1 MGENWRL
8 LGRLHQLAWPIGLIF
23 PRVSY
28 VGSLVDFVVVNF
40 GCNQSYSICTKNRRK
55 IIQTTL
61 ASYYSFTRVS

>member
-8 LGRLHQLAWPIGLIF
+8 LGRLHQLAWPIDLIF

-40 GCNQSYSICTKNRRK
+40 GCNQSFSICTKNRRK
-55 IIQTTL
+55 RI
-61 ASYYSFTRVS
+61 